1 MQHEDLTVRTRWIG
15 WLARN
20 SYAVPTE
27 VGKEGTESPMFIE
40 PVQMR
45 KDGIAAM
52 FLRQAEAAQQSAV
65 QDAPLSP
72 RAAASGKRKREPS
85 PPAEKMEED
94 EGMMSTLASSAGP
107 SSPSKRSVAR
117 EHLTKIDGD
126 PVISEGNSDTETLSS
141 GPSLS
146 QTQFV
151 RPPHPGFIARE
162 MTQNLLPAWNVIRG
176 SNIHF
181 KAAKPRT
188 KKEEGDTTTI
198 ITTTTTTVT
207 TITTSPSGSHQQNV
221 KVGHTHSQ
229 ERRDGVAQ

>member
-1 MQHEDLTVRTRWIG
+1 MQHEDLTVCTRWIG

-52 FLRQAEAAQQSAV
+52 FLRQAEAAQQQSAV
-65 QDAPLSP
+65 REAPVSP

-85 PPAEKMEED
+85 PPAEEMAED
-94 EGMMSTLASSAGP
+94 EDMMGTLASSTGP
-107 SSPSKRSVAR
+107 SSFSKRFVAK
-117 EHLTKIDGD
+117 EHPTKVDGD
-126 PVISEGNSDTETLSS
+126 PVISGGDSDTETLSS
-141 GPSLS
+141 SPSLS
-146 QTQFV
+146 QI
-151 RPPHPGFIARE
+151 RSHHPGFIARE

-181 KAAKPRT
+181 KAAKPST
-188 KKEEGDTTTI
+188 KKEVVDTTTI

-229 ERRDGVAQ
+229 ERQDEVAQ